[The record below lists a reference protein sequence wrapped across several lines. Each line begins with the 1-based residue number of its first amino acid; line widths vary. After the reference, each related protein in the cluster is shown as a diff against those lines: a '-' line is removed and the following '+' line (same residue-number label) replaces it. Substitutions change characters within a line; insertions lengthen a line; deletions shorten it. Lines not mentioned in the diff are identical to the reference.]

1 MEFKFS
7 DSKVFTEKEKKIYT
21 TVNGEKID
29 LTWKP
34 SIIDRLYKEY
44 TEMLFEIKKQYPV
57 HLEKLERA
65 KKGNIKPEDTEFI
78 EKFSELIENY
88 RNKFN
93 QILIASMKAN
103 GREIDDEWIESNLV
117 VEEKD
122 LIIQIIMD
130 IHQDQF
136 SLKKK

>member
-93 QILIASMKAN
+93 QILIAAMKAN
-103 GREIDDEWIESNLV
+103 GREIDDKWIESNLV